1 MDLLR
6 IVIKKVDQD
15 VEGDPPLEDPGV
27 VLQVLSKILQ
37 VDPQDPDLGV
47 LSHLIMDLPLVEMDL
62 LTTAS
67 KDLHLEEVGAV
78 STVEVA
84 EVLTAVVEV
93 LTATE
98 VEAAEVAEVFA
109 TDLLDLE
116 DLDPGI
122 MVDQEDLLDQ
132 DQIGIKVLV
141 VLTAVLA
148 AVAEETVEAVEVL
161 TVGVAEVLM
170 TAMDQTDQIG
180 RFKCSKFEHYRKVEN
195 YRVEHKA
202 KILIVFPGTKV
213 VLVVQTAVVLATAA
227 VLVVVVGVTVEVVEV
242 LTRVTDLPAVVLAIM
257 TVEVAEVVVEVK
269 TAEVKDLEVNLY
281 LTTAKKGRVGP
292 YVT

>member
-1 MDLLR
+1 M
-6 IVIKKVDQD
+6 
-15 VEGDPPLEDPGV
+15 EGDPPLEDPGV

-47 LSHLIMDLPLVEMDL
+47 LSHLIMDLRLVEMDL

-116 DLDPGI
+116 VNISNGI
-122 MVDQEDLLDQ
+122 LTPQFYKQWLNKDVPP
-132 DQIGIKVLV
+132 LV
-141 VLTAVLA
+141 V
-148 AVAEETVEAVEVL
+148 
-161 TVGVAEVLM
+161 
-170 TAMDQTDQIG
+170 
-180 RFKCSKFEHYRKVEN
+180 F
-195 YRVEHKA
+195 
-202 KILIVFPGTKV
+202 
-213 VLVVQTAVVLATAA
+213 
-227 VLVVVVGVTVEVVEV
+227 
-242 LTRVTDLPAVVLAIM
+242 
-257 TVEVAEVVVEVK
+257 
-269 TAEVKDLEVNLY
+269 
-281 LTTAKKGRVGP
+281 
-292 YVT
+292 